1 MRFLNNTKKF
11 TDKSFLIQ
19 LQIYKNSIFKQKKEA
34 LSLFFIGRFEEL
46 SNNNLAGL
54 ATLLTD
60 EDTVARVNYLAA
72 LEVVE
77 YYR

>member
-34 LSLFFIGRFEEL
+34 KASF
-46 SNNNLAGL
+46 
-54 ATLLTD
+54 LLGI
-60 EDTVARVNYLAA
+60 
-72 LEVVE
+72 
-77 YYR
+77 